1 MLVRYAGGL
10 RLPVEE
16 KQPLAPLHE
25 SCIPNQCRNEE
36 ERWTMQCYEFE
47 AMLTFMER
55 KVADYG
61 MARKY
66 DRLELADIL
75 LDHDVT
81 RLDQLPDVVSLA
93 RNLQAGIRLAA

>member
-1 MLVRYAGGL
+1 
-10 RLPVEE
+10 
-16 KQPLAPLHE
+16 
-25 SCIPNQCRNEE
+25 
-36 ERWTMQCYEFE
+36 MQCYEFE
-47 AMLTFMER
+47 CLLTFMER
-55 KVADYG
+55 KLADYG